1 MNTIVAVLGTP
12 RARRLRAALG
22 ALLAAAAAGYVP
34 FYFAPFQ
41 VFQLTM
47 VLLYAVALAG
57 LNLLVGF
64 GGQISLGHGAFLA
77 AGAYTTAVML
87 DRYGTGHL
95 ATLPVAAAGCFLL
108 GLAFGVPALRLRGL
122 YLALVTL
129 SFAVFLPPLLKR
141 LQSLTGGSMGL
152 TVDKPRPPAWSG
164 LAEDQWTYFVVLA
177 VTAVALLLARN
188 LLHSRTGRALRA
200 VRDNE
205 SAAEVMG
212 VRLSLH
218 KTLAFAWSAMFAGVA
233 GCLYTWVIGFVSPD
247 SFGFVLSITLLAGL
261 VVGGLG
267 SLYGPLL
274 GAAFVMYVPS
284 VSQDL
289 SDAAP
294 GVVFGLLIIVVMFVA
309 PTGLAGLPGRLR
321 AAARRASRTAPEP
334 APGTVPDPAPGPV
347 PDPLPGPVL
356 EPAPEPV
363 PASAPPLAPADPQA
377 PDGTPDGT
385 LDGTPDPSADR
396 PACESDDRPAE
407 ESPRR
412 PADPPAPRPADAGE
426 PVGVPPRTERD

>member
-1 MNTIVAVLGTP
+1 MSTISGAFGTE
-12 RARRLRAALG
+12 RARRLRAALIT
-22 ALLAAAAAGYVP
+22 AVVAAVVVYAP
-34 FYFAPFQ
+34 FYLAPFQ

-64 GGQISLGHGAFLA
+64 GGQISLGHGAFFA
-77 AGAYTTAVML
+77 AGAYTAAVML

-108 GLAFGVPALRLRGL
+108 GLGFGVPALRLRGL
-122 YLALVTL
+122 HLALVTL

-141 LQSLTGGSMGL
+141 LEPVTGGSMGL
-152 TVDKPRPPAWSG
+152 TVNKLEPPAWSG

-177 VTAVALLLARN
+177 VAAVALLLARN
-188 LLHSRTGRALRA
+188 LLGSRVGRALRA

-218 KTLAFAWSAMFAGVA
+218 KALAFAWSSMFAGVA

-247 SFGFVLSITLLAGL
+247 SFGFVLSITLLAAL

-274 GAAFVMYVPS
+274 GGAFVMYVPS
-284 VSQDL
+284 LSQDI
-289 SDAAP
+289 SEAAP
-294 GVVFGLLIIVVMFVA
+294 GVVFGLLIITVMFVA
-309 PTGLAGLPGRLR
+309 PTGLAGLPVRVLS
-321 AAARRASRTAPEP
+321 AVTRRPLRTA
-334 APGTVPDPAPGPV
+334 GP
-347 PDPLPGPVL
+347 
-356 EPAPEPV
+356 
-363 PASAPPLAPADPQA
+363 
-377 PDGTPDGT
+377 PDGTPEADPATEAEPRSRAGSAASAP
-385 LDGTPDPSADR
+385 LPAADPSV
-396 PACESDDRPAE
+396 
-407 ESPRR
+407 
-412 PADPPAPRPADAGE
+412 ADAE
-426 PVGVPPRTERD
+426 PVGAPPRTEKE

>member
-1 MNTIVAVLGTP
+1 MNTITAALGTD
-12 RARRLRAALG
+12 RARRLRAALTM
-22 ALLAAAAAGYVP
+22 LLAAAVAGGAP

-64 GGQISLGHGAFLA
+64 GGQISLGHGAFFA
-77 AGAYTTAVML
+77 AGAYTAAVML
-87 DRYGTGHL
+87 DRYDTGHL

-108 GLAFGVPALRLRGL
+108 GLVFGVPALRLRGL

-141 LQSLTGGSMGL
+141 LEPVTGGSMGL
-152 TVDKPRPPAWSG
+152 TVDKLQPPAWSG
-164 LAEDQWTYFVVLA
+164 LAEDQWMYFVVLA

-188 LLHSRTGRALRA
+188 LLRSRVGRALLA

-218 KTLAFAWSAMFAGVA
+218 KTLAFAWSAMFAGVG

-247 SFGFVLSITLLAGL
+247 SFSFVLSITLLAGL
-261 VVGGLG
+261 VVGGLA

-289 SDAAP
+289 SEAAP
-294 GVVFGLLIIVVMFVA
+294 GVVFGLLIIAVMLVA
-309 PTGLAGLPGRLR
+309 PTGLAGLPSRVLG
-321 AAARRASRTAPEP
+321 AVARRLPRTTAALDRTPET
-334 APGTVPDPAPGPV
+334 G
-347 PDPLPGPVL
+347 
-356 EPAPEPV
+356 
-363 PASAPPLAPADPQA
+363 SAPDADPKPEAESA
-377 PDGTPDGT
+377 PDADPKPEAVSAPDADPKPEAVSAADVEPKPEAESGPEAEPRPPAES
-385 LDGTPDPSADR
+385 GPSAPLT
-396 PACESDDRPAE
+396 PAHPALV
-407 ESPRR
+407 
-412 PADPPAPRPADAGE
+412 DAE
-426 PVGVPPRTERD
+426 PVGAPPRTEKE